1 MWNKRVTEAMRER
14 SLAETVKAASTL
26 SARELAYKA
35 ANIAESKKA
44 ISTLVLDVVKVTPLA
59 DFFVITGGDSVTQ
72 VRAIVDA
79 IDETLSKYGWQPRSI
94 EGKLEGR
101 WVLMDYEV
109 IIVHVFHQK
118 ERDYYKL
125 EQFWNHA
132 NPVERLDWYDD
143 NT

>member
-1 MWNKRVTEAMRER
+1 MWNKEVTEAMRER

-44 ISTLVLDVVKVTPLA
+44 INTLVLDVVKVTPLA

-79 IDETLSKYGWQPRSI
+79 IDETLSKFGWQPRSI

-101 WVLMDYEV
+101 WVLMD
-109 IIVHVFHQK
+109 
-118 ERDYYKL
+118 
-125 EQFWNHA
+125 
-132 NPVERLDWYDD
+132 
-143 NT
+143 

>member
-1 MWNKRVTEAMRER
+1 MRER

-26 SARELAYKA
+26 NARDVAYTA
-35 ANIAESKKA
+35 ANIAEAKKA
-44 ISTLVLDVVKVTPLA
+44 IQTLVLDVVKVTPLA

-79 IDETLSKYGWQPRSI
+79 IDETLSKYGLQPRSI

-101 WVLMDYEV
+101 WVLMDYGDV
-109 IIVHVFHQK
+109 IVHVFHQK
-118 ERDYYKL
+118 ERAYYKL

-132 NPVERLDWYDD
+132 TPVERLDWVSDEIGE
-143 NT
+143 

>member
-1 MWNKRVTEAMRER
+1 MRER

-26 SARELAYKA
+26 SARDIAYKA
-35 ANIAESKKA
+35 ANIAEAKKA
-44 ISTLVLDVVKVTPLA
+44 VQTLVLDVVKVTPLA
-59 DFFVITGGDSVTQ
+59 DFFVITGGESVTQ

-79 IDETLSKYGWQPRSI
+79 IDETLSKFGWHPRSI

-101 WVLMDYEV
+101 WVLMDYEQ

-118 ERDYYKL
+118 ERGYYKL

-132 NPVERLDWYDD
+132 NPVERLDWLDE
-143 NT
+143 TA